1 MNIVSVICE
10 NSAVKVPFAEKVIS
24 LISVN
29 SVITRGVDIKF
40 TVLFKNKR
48 VSLAYIIFF
57 VYFK

>member
-1 MNIVSVICE
+1 MYRHYTRCPEIMNIVSVICE

-40 TVLFKNKR
+40 TV
-48 VSLAYIIFF
+48 
-57 VYFK
+57 

>member
-29 SVITRGVDIKF
+29 SVITGGVDIKF
-40 TVLFKNKR
+40 TV
-48 VSLAYIIFF
+48 
-57 VYFK
+57 